1 MVFLIAIGVDIH
13 KETSTFYAI
22 GDDGEPLEEFN
33 RRFRRVRSD
42 EKGYGEVTAFL
53 NGTECEFLMENS
65 TKTHDSYWTLKGFG
79 FDRLY
84 VAHATDL
91 ALITRSDKKNDDND
105 AQKLATYMR
114 VKQQNIDQFRTCY
127 ICAPEDMMKRRLCRV
142 AKQEM
147 MEAGKYSRRVR
158 AEFLMFGIHCPYD
171 INTKKAHEWMME
183 HRDPALAALGRAME
197 DNRVRLRDLETRI
210 KKEFKGHPVYE
221 KLIKIPQ
228 FGPVTAGYLASIIVD
243 IRRFTSAKELV
254 AYLGIVPR
262 QRDSGETVSH
272 CRITKT
278 GDPIARWLL
287 IQAVF
292 RLVSDEESDSELKRF
307 FDEKNGGS
315 IAERKSKGLKPEC
328 SRKALVAASNKMCRI
343 IFAILSHDGRGW

>member
-1 MVFLIAIGVDIH
+1 LIAIGIDIH

-22 GDDGEPLEEFN
+22 DDDGEPLEEFN
-33 RRFRRVRSD
+33 GRFRRVRSN

-53 NGTECEFLMENS
+53 KGKECEFLMENS

-105 AQKLATYMR
+105 AEKLATYMR

-147 MEAGKYSRRVR
+147 MEAGKYKRRVK
-158 AEFLMFGIHCPYD
+158 AEFLMFGIHCPFNTD
-171 INTKKAHEWMME
+171 TKKAHEWMMKHE
-183 HRDPALAALGRAME
+183 DPALSVLGRAME
-197 DNRVRLRDLETRI
+197 ENRLRLRDLEKRI
-210 KKEFKGHPVYE
+210 AKEFAGHPAYE
-221 KLIKIPQ
+221 KLMAIPQ

-243 IRRFTSAKELV
+243 IRRFGSAKELSS
-254 AYLGIVPR
+254 YLGIIPR
-262 QRDSGETVSH
+262 QRDSGETVSN
-272 CRITKT
+272 CGITKT
-278 GDPIARWLL
+278 GDPCARWLL

-292 RLVSDEESDSELKRF
+292 RLVSDEENDSGLKRF
-307 FDEKNGGS
+307 FDLKNGGS
-315 IAERKSKGLKPEC
+315 MAERSKNGMSPVC